1 MNKIKHIV
9 IVTLVMLAIL
19 AAPLTSPVKVAVAQD
34 CAVRHTVAAGET
46 LSSIALKYDVEW
58 TAIATANSLKEP
70 YAIFVGQ
77 VLCIPASATT
87 TTTTG
92 TTTTSTTKK
101 PTFTVSVAGTRL
113 YVETSN
119 FTKKAVYFVKIGSGP
134 ARVAEY
140 VKLGR
145 LLVRKDTT
153 ATASYR
159 IIKKYQDASIL
170 TVCLKNVRSDELQCK
185 TIFNPN
191 AP

>member
-9 IVTLVMLAIL
+9 IATLLMLAIL
-19 AAPLTSPVKVAVAQD
+19 AAPFTSPVKVAVAQD

-46 LSSIALKYDVEW
+46 LSSIGLKYDVDW
-58 TAIATANSLKEP
+58 TEIATANSLKEP

-92 TTTTSTTKK
+92 TTTTSTSKK
-101 PTFTVSVAGTRL
+101 PTFTASVDGKRL
-113 YVETSN
+113 YVEASN
-119 FTKKAVYFVKIGSGP
+119 FTKKATYFVKIGSGP

-140 VKLGR
+140 VKVGR
-145 LLVRKDTT
+145 LLVRKEST

-159 IIKKYQDASIL
+159 ISQKYQDASIL
-170 TVCLKNVRSDELQCK
+170 TVCLKNVRTDDQLCT
-185 TIFNPN
+185 TIYNPF